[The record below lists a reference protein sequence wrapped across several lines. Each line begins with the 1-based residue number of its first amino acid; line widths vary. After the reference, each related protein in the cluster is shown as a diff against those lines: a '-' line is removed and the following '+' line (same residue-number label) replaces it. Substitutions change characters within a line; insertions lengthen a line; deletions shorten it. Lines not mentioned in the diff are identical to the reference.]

1 LPCSP
6 CLLLLFHIQKL
17 GDLDKVGTWTEQFPY
32 AHPLW
37 LGQFVVFLNIYEPDY
52 SKAVYS
58 QAALKAAY
66 VYDFCLQWIGKGLLV
81 LEGPKW
87 FQHRKLLTPG
97 FHYDVLK
104 PYVAIFA
111 ESTRVML

>member
-1 LPCSP
+1 MEVDSRGMDSILPSLPRNLVYAGNSVLPCSP

-58 QAALKAAY
+58 QA
-66 VYDFCLQWIGKGLLV
+66 GKV
-81 LEGPKW
+81 P
-87 FQHRKLLTPG
+87 
-97 FHYDVLK
+97 
-104 PYVAIFA
+104 
-111 ESTRVML
+111 